1 MSPSPVAKT
10 ELIPVAEMQEHD
22 SFFKRWARNKLS
34 AKEHNEPAEPP
45 KVVQD
50 GLAAGS
56 ESELFDLQALRELFR
71 RPEFAV
77 RDGLDDYDGDYTVFE
92 PRGELMTSD
101 MRWAL
106 ERARATTSDTARSPE
121 SSPATVM
128 ADNAPNST
136 DQAESSS

>member
-106 ERARATTSDTARSPE
+106 ERARESLSDTACSPE
-121 SSPATVM
+121 SPAAPVM
-128 ADNAPNST
+128 AHSAPDSDT
-136 DQAESSS
+136 ESPS